1 MAWERSNFFLTKKKD
16 YRDSTAKSI
25 VPTHI
30 GFATGKTAFTA
41 AYSGNDKSSRSE
53 VFCKKGALKNS
64 QENTCE
70 RDSFLTKLQAS
81 GLTSQSCFIGETHRN
96 WW

>member
-1 MAWERSNFFLTKKKD
+1 MAWEKTFFWPKKKH
-16 YRDSTAKSI
+16 YRDSTAKSG

-30 GFATGKTAFTA
+30 GFSTGKTACTA
-41 AYSGNDKSSRSE
+41 VNSVNDKSSRSE
-53 VFCKKGALKNS
+53 VFCEKGALKNS

-70 RDSFLTKLQAS
+70 RISFLTKLQAS
-81 GLTSQSCFIGETHRN
+81 GLTSQSCFIGETQRN